1 MAVTEDETTS
11 LITILSDNWAA
22 ACNALDTTNGNG
34 QIADIHAVTPQIL
47 DIRNMNSGKNTDAQG
62 RARGGNR
69 INTAKVETGNR
80 AAGTPEPIF
89 SNDLI
94 IISQS
99 SQTVNYPTVFWDS
112 RDEEH
117 QMEIWI
123 RTRQDDRTLTD
134 GSKVSPNSG
143 TFGIDRIRSLYI
155 IVRYI
160 IELRRK
166 GYIKNGL
173 LYQDINHLILGG
185 RTESNDKRNKLFGYK
200 VSITM
205 KRLAQGVT
213 C

>member
-69 INTAKVETGNR
+69 ISSAKVETGDR
-80 AAGTPEPIF
+80 TAGTPEPIF
-89 SNDLI
+89 
-94 IISQS
+94 
-99 SQTVNYPTVFWDS
+99 
-112 RDEEH
+112 
-117 QMEIWI
+117 
-123 RTRQDDRTLTD
+123 
-134 GSKVSPNSG
+134 G

-200 VSITM
+200 VSVTM

>member
-1 MAVTEDETTS
+1 MAVDEVTA

-22 ACNALDTTNGNG
+22 ACTALDTTNGNG
-34 QIADIHAVTPQIL
+34 SILDIHAVTPQIL
-47 DIRNMNSGKNTDAQG
+47 DIRSMNSSKNTDAQG
-62 RARGGNR
+62 RSRGGNR
-69 INTAKVETGNR
+69 VNMSKIETGDR
-80 AAGTPEPIF
+80 TAGTPEPIY

-94 IISQS
+94 IISQT
-99 SQTVNYPTVFWDS
+99 SQSITYPTVAWDS

-117 QMEIWI
+117 SMDIWI
-123 RTRQDDRTLTD
+123 RTRQDDRTLTN

-160 IELRRK
+160 IEQKRK
-166 GYIKNGL
+166 GYIKNGA
-173 LYQDINHLILGG
+173 LYEGINNLILGG

-200 VSITM
+200 INITM
-205 KRLAQGVT
+205 RRFSQAVN

>member
-1 MAVTEDETTS
+1 MTVDETTA

-22 ACNALDTTNGNG
+22 ACTALDTTNGNG
-34 QIADIHAVTPQIL
+34 SILDIHAVTPQIL
-47 DIRNMNSGKNTDAQG
+47 DIRNMNSAKNVDAQG
-62 RARGGNR
+62 RSRGGNR
-69 INTAKVETGNR
+69 INMAKIETGDR
-80 AAGTPEPIF
+80 TAGTPEPIF

-94 IISQS
+94 IISQT
-99 SQTVNYPTVFWDS
+99 SQTVTYPTVFWDS

-117 QMEIWI
+117 SMDIWI
-123 RTRQDDRTLTD
+123 RTRQDDRTLTN
-134 GSKVSPNSG
+134 GNKVSPNSG

-160 IELRRK
+160 IEQKRK
-166 GYIKNGL
+166 GYIKDGA
-173 LYQDINHLILGG
+173 LYEGINHLILGG

-205 KRLAQGVT
+205 RRLAQGVT